1 MSTRNSNG
9 KTRRACPP
17 RSRPQRLAS
26 RALHR
31 IAAVRKQQGISSR
44 TAARQLGTDLR
55 SVRQQED
62 ENTDLTLS
70 ELYDWQRVLEV
81 PIADLLVDPGT
92 PLSQPIQQRAKL
104 VRIMKTAL
112 SIREKS
118 TSPCVLRMAETLV
131 HQLVE
136 VMPELAEVSPWHSVG
151 HRRSLEEYGR
161 VVERR
166 MPDDVFCL
174 RGFD

>member
-1 MSTRNSNG
+1 MSSRNSNG
-9 KTRRACPP
+9 MNRRARPP
-17 RSRPQRLAS
+17 RSRPERLAR

-44 TAARQLGTDLR
+44 TAARQLGSDLR
-55 SVRQQED
+55 KVREQED
-62 ENTDLTLS
+62 ENSDLSLS
-70 ELYDWQRVLEV
+70 ELYDWQRVLDV
-81 PIADLLVDPGT
+81 PIADLLVEPGT
-92 PLSQPIQQRAKL
+92 PLSQPVQLRAQL
-104 VRIMKTAL
+104 VRVMKTAL

-118 TSPCVLRMAETLV
+118 TSPNVVRMADTLIQ
-131 HQLVE
+131 QLIE
-136 VMPELAEVSPWHSVG
+136 MMPELAEVSPWHSVG
-151 HRRSLEEYGR
+151 HRRSLDEYGR